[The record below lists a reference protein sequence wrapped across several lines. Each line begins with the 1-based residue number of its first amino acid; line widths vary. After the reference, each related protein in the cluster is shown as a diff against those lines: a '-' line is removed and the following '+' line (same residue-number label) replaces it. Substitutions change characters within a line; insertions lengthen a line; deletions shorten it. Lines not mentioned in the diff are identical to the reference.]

1 MGHPQVIMVVQYE
14 VVVIHDLDDF
24 GYPKFEETSN
34 WICKP
39 IGLCQLEIRYVK
51 PAANPSYGSYKL

>member
-1 MGHPQVIMVVQYE
+1 MVVQYE

-34 WICKP
+34 WICNPHWAVSARDMSNQPQILAIVVINYK
-39 IGLCQLEIRYVK
+39 VK
-51 PAANPSYGSYKL
+51 NQK